1 MPYCSQCDHFHR
13 SSSRHSAISHPP
25 TPFASVSPSE
35 NRVPAETVSFSVNIT
50 NPVDIL
56 TLLIPM
62 VVPPQHVAF
71 QVFLQSIMEI
81 NRTIFDAHE
90 RERVQ
95 RREIISELP
104 KISFTSPNLK
114 FTSCMICL
122 SDFETG
128 ETLKMLPCGHSF
140 HGTCV
145 DSWLL
150 EKPTCP
156 LCRASIGSTIEEMRE
171 LLQAIGYNQETGE
184 RPDHEE
190 MAAVEQRTSGRSDSS
205 SSHIV
210 SSSGSNLPRTSSCS
224 IPISSISSRNSL
236 RNTMNMHTSLRR
248 SERIANRSRRLS
260 LPSSIVLLGSV
271 SSSISGGSASA
282 TSSTALV
289 EDNHGRISRRIA
301 RKREAVGKRDRHLL
315 PYRKVLKSK
324 SSPLSGD
331 LRLNKRSRK

>member
-25 TPFASVSPSE
+25 TPSASVSPSE
-35 NRVPAETVSFSVNIT
+35 NRVPTETVSFSVNIT

-104 KISFTSPNLK
+104 KISFPSPNLK

-171 LLQAIGYNQETGE
+171 LLQTIGYNQETVSSSS
-184 RPDHEE
+184 HI
-190 MAAVEQRTSGRSDSS
+190 VSSSSHIVSS

-210 SSSGSNLPRTSSCS
+210 SSSGCNLPRTSSRS
-224 IPISSISSRNSL
+224 IRRSSISSRNSL
-236 RNTMNMHTSLRR
+236 RNTINMHNGLRR

-271 SSSISGGSASA
+271 PSSISSGSASA
-282 TSSTALV
+282 TSSSTALV

-301 RKREAVGKRDRHLL
+301 RKREVVGKRDRHLL

-324 SSPLSGD
+324 SED
-331 LRLNKRSRK
+331 LRPNKRSRK

>member
-25 TPFASVSPSE
+25 TPSASVSPSE
-35 NRVPAETVSFSVNIT
+35 NRVPTETVSFSVNIT

-104 KISFTSPNLK
+104 KISFPSPNLK

-171 LLQAIGYNQETGE
+171 LLQTIGYNQETVSSSS
-184 RPDHEE
+184 HI
-190 MAAVEQRTSGRSDSS
+190 VSS

-210 SSSGSNLPRTSSCS
+210 SSSGCNLPRTSSRS
-224 IPISSISSRNSL
+224 IRRSSISSRNSL

-271 SSSISGGSASA
+271 PSSISSGSASA
-282 TSSTALV
+282 TSSSTALV

-301 RKREAVGKRDRHLL
+301 RKREVVGKRDRHLL

-324 SSPLSGD
+324 SED
-331 LRLNKRSRK
+331 LRPNKRSRK